1 MQSFRPEIRK
11 AVHGSIT
18 PGELRSL
25 GLSAADVLDFSA
37 NINPLGVSPRVAQAL
52 AEVDVARYPDP
63 ECLELREALSKATGV
78 ETKNILVG
86 NGSTELIHLLAQAYL
101 MPGDNAAIFA
111 PTFGEYELACRITGV
126 SPTLVEASER
136 DDFRWNIARIC
147 DEIEQLRPRLAFL
160 CNPNN
165 PTGLYLDDES
175 VRRIAAA
182 TAPGILAIDEAY
194 LPFAEEPWDSTALLE
209 MDNVVILRSMTKDH
223 ALTGLRLG
231 YLLAPEEISEA
242 SGGYQPTWSVNSAAQ
257 VAGLAAISETGHV
270 LRARELVAEIR
281 AYLYAE
287 LAAMGLRAI
296 PSSVNFLLVRVGDAG
311 TIRSAL
317 LKRGL
322 CVRDCT
328 SFGLPQHIRIAVR
341 TLPEC
346 KRLVSGLKE
355 ICVD

>member
-25 GLSAADVLDFSA
+25 GLSADDVLDFSA

-52 AEVDVARYPDP
+52 AEVDVTRYPDP
-63 ECLELREALSKATGV
+63 ECLELREALSNATGV
-78 ETKNILVG
+78 EAKNILVG

-101 MPGDNAAIFA
+101 MLGDNVAILA

-126 SPTLVEASER
+126 SPTLAEASES
-136 DDFRWNIARIC
+136 DDFRWNVARIC
-147 DEIEQLRPRLAFL
+147 DGMKRLRPRLAFL

-165 PTGLYLDDES
+165 PTGLYLDGES
-175 VRRIAAA
+175 VRQIATA

-194 LPFAEEPWDSTALLE
+194 LPFVEGPWDSTALLE
-209 MDNVVILRSMTKDH
+209 MDNVVIMRSMTKDH

-231 YLLAPEEISEA
+231 YLLAPEEIAEA
-242 SGGYQPTWSVNSAAQ
+242 AEMYQPTWSVNSAAQ
-257 VAGLAAISETGHV
+257 VAGLAALSDVGHV
-270 LRARELVAEIR
+270 LRARELVAETR
-281 AYLYAE
+281 AYLYTE

-296 PSSVNFLLVRVGDAG
+296 PSAANFLLVRVGDAG
-311 TIRSAL
+311 TVRSAL

-328 SFGLPQHIRIAVR
+328 SFGLPQYIRIAMR

-355 ICVD
+355 VCVD